1 MCWCVWKIYEEN
13 RGSKIPSLTII
24 TTPKP
29 VTSKLNHFLFACES
43 FLCVCSGGVGKKEQS
58 SESLAYFLSSCLEAP
73 TQHRFEEREGRKRA
87 KVQFSSVSLFFSSSK
102 GSVFWAIITVQHF
115 LTFFL
120 SNRMFTSVHHLQ
132 QEHALKATT
141 SCIPLP
147 YRLKKEDLFASRR
160 RKEKKKK
167 QTKKGK

>member
-87 KVQFSSVSLFFSSSK
+87 KVQFSSVSLFFLLQKVPFSE
-102 GSVFWAIITVQHF
+102 
-115 LTFFL
+115 LLLL
-120 SNRMFTSVHHLQ
+120 SNIFSLSSFPTECSLVFIIFNKNMH
-132 QEHALKATT
+132 
-141 SCIPLP
+141 
-147 YRLKKEDLFASRR
+147 
-160 RKEKKKK
+160 
-167 QTKKGK
+167 